1 MEQKRAPL
9 LMPQFD
15 LYRNS
20 GASADEVPYL
30 LDLQSDAV
38 DVLETRL
45 VAPLRPRK
53 SISWMIRAVHPEV
66 RVGSRAF
73 VVSVSELSAVA
84 RSELGAVVA
93 NLAAHRGE
101 FVAALDLLFTGI

>member
-1 MEQKRAPL
+1 
-9 LMPQFD
+9 MPQFD
-15 LYRNS
+15 LYRNT
-20 GASADEVPYL
+20 SATAEEAPYL

-53 SISWMIRAVHPEV
+53 SIAWLIRAIHPEV
-66 RVGSRAF
+66 RMGSRAF
-73 VVSVSELSAVA
+73 IVSMGELSAVS
-84 RSELGAVVA
+84 RGELGPVVA
-93 NLAAHRGE
+93 NLSPQRGE